1 MEFFKKVTTFDFM
14 GKRWYA
20 ITGSLILFILSLIL
34 LISPGLNLGV
44 DFTGGTVIEL
54 SYVQPVEVTT
64 VRNLLTQGG
73 YSDAV
78 VQNFGTTRD
87 VLIRLAPRADM
98 TSLELSEKVLAVL
111 RSEGNNNQVEIRRV
125 EFVGPQVGSELQEAG
140 LLSLLF
146 SSLGILIYVA
156 LRFEYRMAVGAII
169 AMLHDPLLILGVFAI
184 WGIEFDLTVVAAL
197 LAIMGYSLN
206 DTVVV
211 FDRIRENFSK
221 MRKGTPE
228 EIINRSVNETLSRTL
243 MTSFST
249 ILVLIAMFL
258 WGGQVLHAFA
268 LALLIGIFVGT
279 YSSIFIAA
287 PVALAMGLN
296 RQALLP
302 PKKEEEHDW
311 RP

>member
-1 MEFFKKVTTFDFM
+1 MEFFKKVSNFDFM

-20 ITGSLILFILSLIL
+20 ITGSLVLFVFSIISLIF
-34 LISPGLNLGV
+34 PGLNLGV

-54 SYVQPVEVTT
+54 SYTQPVELGA
-64 VRNLLTQGG
+64 VRNILSHGG

-87 VLIRLAPRADM
+87 ILIRVAPRADM
-98 TSLELSEKVLAVL
+98 TSVALSEKILEVL
-111 RSEGNNNQVEIRRV
+111 RAGINNNQVEIRRV

-146 SSLGILIYVA
+146 ASLGILIYVA
-156 LRFEYRMAVGAII
+156 LRFEYRMAIGAII
-169 AMLHDPLLILGVFAI
+169 AMLHDPLLILGVFALG
-184 WGIEFDLTVVAAL
+184 GIEFDLTVVAAL

-211 FDRIRENFSK
+211 FDRIRENFSRV
-221 MRKGTPE
+221 RKGTPE

-258 WGGQVLHAFA
+258 WGGQVLHAFS
-268 LALLIGIFVGT
+268 LALLIGIFIGT

-287 PVALAMGLN
+287 PVALAMGLS

-302 PKKEEEHDW
+302 PKREENDW